1 MHASSI
7 VLSFLAISSVSAHF
21 TLRHPTPFGPSA
33 AKEDYGP
40 CGGYDLDEN
49 TPVTEFHVD
58 GEAIAYSSSHPDVHA
73 LFRVVEGT
81 TANGNLNWSKVFPII
96 EQFGSGDFCEP
107 MVVAPKDLVGKQGI
121 FQVIQNAVDGLLYSC
136 AAVKFVSGSLSTLPD
151 TCRNGTGVDAS
162 FSADSDLEAL
172 MGNGA
177 PSASSSQT
185 TSAPSATNTPSEGSI
200 KNLSIVS
207 SVFWA
212 TVAVIFGM
220 QL

>member
-1 MHASSI
+1 MYAKAI
-7 VLSFLAISSVSAHF
+7 ILPFLAISTVSAHF

-33 AKEDYGP
+33 AKQDYGP
-40 CGGYDLDEN
+40 CGGYNLDEN
-49 TPVTEFHVD
+49 TAVTEFHVD
-58 GEAIAYSSSHPDVHA
+58 GEAIAYSSSHPDVHV

-81 TANGNLNWSKVFPII
+81 TANGDLNWSQVFPIV

-107 MVVAPKDLVGKQGI
+107 MVVAPKDLVGKKGI
-121 FQVIQNAVDGLLYSC
+121 FQVIQNAVDGMLYAC

-162 FSADSDLEAL
+162 FSSDSSLEAL
-172 MGNGA
+172 MSNSP

-185 TSAPSATNTPSEGSI
+185 TSAPTATNTPSEGSI
-200 KNLSIVS
+200 KGLSIVA
-207 SVFWA
+207 SVFWS